1 MSPPARSKRRRAP
14 LVSPPAR
21 PKRRRAPPSRRAVAT
36 FGAAEAA
43 ALAPLLLR
51 LDATLDRAARLAA
64 DPVELPR
71 RYRSPADQEVA
82 GLLAACLAY
91 GRADLFK
98 PILTRLLD
106 QLGGSPAAA
115 VDAIASALG
124 AQGARRPTRPAG
136 GPAEAALLDRFDWFR
151 YRFNRP
157 ADLAALLAA
166 IGHLRLAHGSLGAR
180 FAALFEASGGG
191 PGALRPALAGFA
203 RELREAPPV
212 AGLLHGRGGRGLR
225 HLLPDAAGPGAAK
238 RWNLYLRWMVRG
250 PDAVDLGAWPRVPR
264 AALLMPLDTHIHRVA
279 RRLGLTARADS
290 GWRTAEEITAAL
302 RLVDAADPVR
312 HDFALCHLGMCGAC
326 PPRLTPAHCAG
337 CPLFSACP
345 TASAPAAARRRG
357 AARSGRVRR
366 R

>member
-1 MSPPARSKRRRAP
+1 
-14 LVSPPAR
+14 
-21 PKRRRAPPSRRAVAT
+21 
-36 FGAAEAA
+36 
-43 ALAPLLLR
+43 LLLR
-51 LDATLDRAARLAA
+51 LDATLDRAARLSA

-71 RYRSPADQEVA
+71 RYTDPGDQEVA

-98 PILTRLLD
+98 PILARLLD
-106 QLGGSPAAA
+106 QLGPSPAAA
-115 VDAIASALG
+115 VDAISAKLQ
-124 AQGARRPTRPAG
+124 APLAAETATSAG
-136 GPAEAALLDRFDWFR
+136 GPAQAALLDRFGWFR
-151 YRFNRP
+151 YRFNQP

-180 FAALFEASGGG
+180 FAALFEAAGGG
-191 PGALRPALAGFA
+191 PGALRPALAAFA

-212 AGLLHGRGGRGLR
+212 AGLLRGRGGRGLR
-225 HLLPDAAGPGAAK
+225 HLLPDAAGAGAAK

-250 PDAVDLGAWPRVPR
+250 PDAVDLGAWPGVPR

-279 RRLGLTARADS
+279 RRLGLTARADA
-290 GWRTAEEITAAL
+290 GWRTAEEITAGL

-326 PPRLTPAHCAG
+326 PPRLTPAHCAA

-357 AARSGRVRR
+357 AARSGRARR